1 MPDAEFQPNVLN
13 TVVFLLE
20 NILQLF
26 VFLVNYQGHPYMQSI
41 RENRMLYY
49 GFIAAFVFMF
59 ALSFEIIPPINRM
72 MDLVPLPNWKVE
84 TTEDRDI

>member
-1 MPDAEFQPNVLN
+1 
-13 TVVFLLE
+13 
-20 NILQLF
+20 
-26 VFLVNYQGHPYMQSI
+26 MQSI

-59 ALSFEIIPPINRM
+59 ALSFEIIPPLNRM